1 MVSVPLGAVRDLP
14 VEPLA
19 GKIVMD
25 TVNCYPQRDGR
36 VAELDDVAAK
46 EAVVSFLDDIGYD
59 AVDAGPLGEA
69 VRYRDMT
76 D

>member
-1 MVSVPLGAVRDLP
+1 V
-14 VEPLA
+14 
-19 GKIVMD
+19 
-25 TVNCYPQRDGR
+25 
-36 VAELDDVAAK
+36 LDDAAAK
-46 EAVVSFLDDIGYD
+46 ETVVSFLDDIGYD

>member
-1 MVSVPLGAVRDLP
+1 
-14 VEPLA
+14 
-19 GKIVMD
+19 MD
-25 TVNCYPQRDGR
+25 TVNYYPQRDGR